1 MIRRN
6 ITIGFALAAALAA
19 GLWYW
24 QRSSTVTASNAV
36 AGVQTA
42 VLERGVLVAAVNA
55 SGTLAAAQ
63 TAALNWQTS
72 GVIGK
77 VAVTVGSLV
86 KAGDTL
92 IELAPESYSPAV
104 QQAQIDVFTLQDS
117 LDALLAGSSAEI
129 VAKAKLAVVEAEA
142 AVTAAQTKLTNAS
155 SVDVDYYATQSVKA
169 DNALSAAQQNAEIT
183 NFQVALQ
190 AAAKA
195 VQDAGKVIDDIK
207 GLNMNDSRNQPEAV
221 YTRLKAA
228 QATYDSAQLKY
239 QTEIYKFEQAQKSDV
254 AGIQAAQA
262 AADTAKSALADA
274 RYGPSAATIALH
286 QAQLDLAQANLL
298 KAQAELAELQAGPD
312 EQAVAAA
319 RLKLATA
326 KSTVQLV
333 RLVAPFAGTVAGV
346 SNKAGDSV
354 NNNEPAL
361 VLADLS
367 TLEIKVDV
375 AEMDINRV
383 QIGQAVNVVS
393 DAAPGKTFTGKISVV
408 PFLGA
413 SQQGVVTFPVM
424 VVVPQPDPALKPGMT
439 VAVSIVT
446 ERRADVLLVP
456 NRAIRVANGRR
467 TVSVLTEGEQIE
479 VPITLGLT
487 TETYSEALNSLLKE
501 GDAVVLNPA
510 SSRQAG
516 PAGLFG
522 LFGGGPPGGGGSRGG
537 N

>member
-6 ITIGFALAAALAA
+6 ITIGFTLAAALAV
-19 GLWYW
+19 GFWYW
-24 QRSSTVTASNAV
+24 QRSSTAAADAAA

-42 VLERGVLVAAVNA
+42 VLERGALVAAVNA

-63 TAALNWQTS
+63 TAALRWETS
-72 GVIGK
+72 GVVAK
-77 VAVTVGSLV
+77 VAVNVGSLA
-86 KAGDTL
+86 KAGDVL
-92 IELAPESYSPAV
+92 VELDPASYSPAV
-104 QQAQIDVFTLQDS
+104 QQAQIDVYTLKDS
-117 LDALLAGSSAEI
+117 LAALLAGSSVEL
-129 VAKAKLAVVEAEA
+129 VAKAKLAVVEADE

-155 SVDVDYYATQSVKA
+155 SVDVGYYETQSVKA
-169 DNALSAAQQNAEIT
+169 ENALSAARQNAEIT
-183 NFQVALQ
+183 NFQVNLQ

-195 VQDAGKVIDDIK
+195 LQDAGKVIDDIK

-228 QATYDSAQLKY
+228 QANYDSLQLKY
-239 QTEIYKFEQAQKSDV
+239 QTELYKLEQAQKSD
-254 AGIQAAQA
+254 ATGIQAAQA
-262 AADTAKSALADA
+262 AADTATSALAAA

-298 KAQAELAELQAGPD
+298 KAQADLAALQAGPD

-319 RLKLATA
+319 RLKLETA
-326 KSTVQLV
+326 KSTSSLV

-346 SNKAGDSV
+346 SHKVGDTV
-354 NNNEPAL
+354 NNTEQAL

-375 AEMDINRV
+375 AEVDINRV
-383 QIGQAVNVVS
+383 QIGQAVNLVS
-393 DAAPGKTFTGKISVV
+393 DAAPGKTFTGKVTVV
-408 PFLGA
+408 PFLGV

-424 VVVPQPDPALKPGMT
+424 VVVPDPDPALKPGMT

-446 ERRADVLLVP
+446 ERHADVLLLP

-467 TVSVLTEGEQIE
+467 TVSVLVEDEQIE
-479 VPITLGLT
+479 VPVTLGLT
-487 TETYSEALNSLLKE
+487 NESYSEATNSLLKE
-501 GDAVVLNPA
+501 GDLVVLNTP
-510 SSRQAG
+510 STRQAG

-522 LFGGGPPGGGGSRGG
+522 MFGGGSPGGGGSRSG